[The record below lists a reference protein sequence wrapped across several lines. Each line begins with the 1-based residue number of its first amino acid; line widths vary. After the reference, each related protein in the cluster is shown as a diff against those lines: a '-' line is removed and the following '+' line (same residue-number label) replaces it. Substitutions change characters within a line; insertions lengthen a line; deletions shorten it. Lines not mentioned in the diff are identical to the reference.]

1 MSMRCLI
8 VDDEPI
14 ARSILEAYCAKM
26 PELELVG
33 SCENAMKALE
43 ILRTK
48 SVDVLFLDINMP
60 VMSGLELLG
69 TLKHQP
75 QVILTTAYSEY
86 AVQAFELNVCDYL
99 LKPFSFNRFVKAVN
113 KAMESTTETSNDGH
127 LVVRTGAKLHRLA
140 LERIVYLE
148 AKGNYTNVVSEQH
161 SDDIYIPIS
170 KMEELLSPNDFVRVH
185 RSFIVAKNKVTAV
198 EPTRILLG
206 KSEVPIGRKFQESTK
221 AFFGI
226 SKE

>member
-43 ILRTK
+43 VLRTK
-48 SVDVLFLDINMP
+48 SVDILFLDINMP

-127 LVVRTGAKLHRLA
+127 LVVRIGAKLHRLA
-140 LERIVYLE
+140 LKSIVYLE

-170 KMEELLSPNDFVRVH
+170 KMEELLNPTDFVRVH

-206 KSEVPIGRKFQESTK
+206 KNEVPIGRKFQESTK

>member
-43 ILRTK
+43 VLRTK
-48 SVDVLFLDINMP
+48 SVDILFLDINMP
-60 VMSGLELLG
+60 IMSGLELMS

-99 LKPFSFNRFVKAVN
+99 LKPFSFDRFVKAVN
-113 KAMESTTETSNDGH
+113 KAIDSTIDATETDFMVLRS
-127 LVVRTGAKLHRLA
+127 GAKLHRLA
-140 LERIVYLE
+140 LKGISYLE

-161 SDDIYIPIS
+161 SDEIYIPIS
-170 KMEELLSPNDFVRVH
+170 KMEELLNPNDFIRVH
-185 RSFIVAKNKVTAV
+185 RSFIVAKDKVTAV

-206 KSEVPIGRKFQESTK
+206 KNEVPIGRKFQESTK
-221 AFFGI
+221 VFFGI
-226 SKE
+226 NKD

>member
-1 MSMRCLI
+1 MNMRCLI

-14 ARSILEAYCAKM
+14 ARSILEAYCTKM

-43 ILRTK
+43 ILRTG
-48 SVDVLFLDINMP
+48 SVDILFLDINMP
-60 VMSGLELLG
+60 VMTGLELLG

-75 QVILTTAYSEY
+75 QVILSTAYSEY

-99 LKPFSFNRFVKAVN
+99 LKPFSFDRFVKAVN
-113 KAMESTTETSNDGH
+113 KAMESTTEASNDGH
-127 LVVRTGAKLHRLA
+127 LVVRASAKLHRLA
-140 LERIVYLE
+140 LQRIIYLE

-170 KMEELLSPNDFVRVH
+170 KMEELLNPSDFVRVH
-185 RSFIVAKNKVTAV
+185 RSFIVAKTKVTAV

-206 KSEVPIGRKFQESTK
+206 KNEVPIGRKFQESTK
-221 AFFGI
+221 VFFGI